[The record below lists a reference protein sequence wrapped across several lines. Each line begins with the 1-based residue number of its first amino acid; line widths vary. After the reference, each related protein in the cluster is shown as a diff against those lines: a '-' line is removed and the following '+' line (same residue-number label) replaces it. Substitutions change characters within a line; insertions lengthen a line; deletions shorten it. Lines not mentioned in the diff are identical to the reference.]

1 MKSILI
7 FDTPT
12 RCYDCPLYTSIDDA
26 DEYGFCDDRNIL
38 KQKEA
43 QKKIRFDKK
52 PDWCPLIPLP
62 KKFNEGIEYDMDGF
76 GFDKY
81 LETGFKM
88 GWDAY
93 YDKITKNHIG
103 ENTEKVCNDD
113 LYENWMFFDKGETE

>member
-1 MKSILI
+1 MKVVIVKEIDEMPTDCDSCPFQDFSQNCGILGEYTMLNYWME
-7 FDTPT
+7 DAP
-12 RCYDCPLYTSIDDA
+12 YYDLVGKGDCPL
-26 DEYGFCDDRNIL
+26 R
-38 KQKEA
+38 
-43 QKKIRFDKK
+43 
-52 PDWCPLIPLP
+52 PLP